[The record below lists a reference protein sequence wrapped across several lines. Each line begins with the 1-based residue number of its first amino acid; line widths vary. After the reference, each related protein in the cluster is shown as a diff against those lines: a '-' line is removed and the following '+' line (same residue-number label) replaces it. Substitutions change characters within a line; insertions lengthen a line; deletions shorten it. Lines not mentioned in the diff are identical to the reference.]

1 MTMTQTEILES
12 IDQIENVITES
23 EVNVTLAIIDSY
35 QKALTIMEN
44 YNGDDYSSF
53 SIFQEG
59 AILDEARGAK
69 DENMIKRILLFI
81 PRLIQALGKALMN
94 VIKKSNTDTSKQEAV
109 KDFFD
114 NMDQYSDDTIQKAEN
129 DINEKIAETGKK
141 VSFDK
146 KKKTMSFK
154 DINWKFHI
162 KSVLS
167 VVKAI
172 KRLKDEFNLK
182 DPENPI
188 RQFVDECKSI
198 KSGYK
203 KPGLDTTAYG
213 AIAFASLVQD
223 FISASEALSYTS
235 IEVSAAMENIIEHDE
250 NKGEL
255 ASEKKQKVCA
265 SVKQV
270 SNQIAM
276 VQGEILNNIEVLNT
290 VTSVIEKVHSTA
302 KIVLNIA
309 YPFNSINLL
318 FSQVSNENKS
328 IVEFLKNNSIQ
339 PNELLTDLDEKYLDD
354 ATNWIIE
361 NKKYPNE
368 TKNDYMRR
376 YFRDGIER
384 GSLLQFAKDIK
395 GGISAKVD
403 YFMKKAQEK
412 RESR

>member
-109 KDFFD
+109 KTFFD
-114 NMDQYSDDTIQKAEN
+114 NMDRCSDDDIRKIED
-129 DINEKIAETGKK
+129 DINKKIVKTGTK

-146 KKKTMSFK
+146 KKKTISFK
-154 DINWKFHI
+154 NINWKFHI

-182 DPENPI
+182 DPGNPI

-198 KSGYK
+198 NSGYK
-203 KPGLDTTAYG
+203 SAGFETAHLGLL
-213 AIAFASLVQD
+213 AFSSLVQD
-223 FISASEALSYTS
+223 VVSASQALTNTAF
-235 IEVSAAMENIIEHDE
+235 EVSDAMSHIIKNDRD
-250 NKGEL
+250 KGEL
-255 ASEKKQKVCA
+255 SSDKKQQLCRNVELA
-265 SVKQV
+265 ANS
-270 SNQIAM
+270 IAIAQM
-276 VQGEILNNIEVLNT
+276 KFLDNTEMLNDITWTIETSQWLHEKLN
-290 VTSVIEKVHSTA
+290 
-302 KIVLNIA
+302 NIA
-309 YPFNSINLL
+309 YPFNDINMYFTCLSEGTDDAQSL
-318 FSQVSNENKS
+318 FKNSRIRPNK
-328 IVEFLKNNSIQ
+328 V
-339 PNELLTDLDEKYLDD
+339 LTNLDKKYLAD
-354 ATNWIIE
+354 AVNWAKE
-361 NKKYPNE
+361 NKKYSNE

-376 YFRDGIER
+376 FFSDAIER
-384 GSLLQFAKDIK
+384 DMLTPDIKDIK

-403 YFMKKAQEK
+403 YFMKRAQEK